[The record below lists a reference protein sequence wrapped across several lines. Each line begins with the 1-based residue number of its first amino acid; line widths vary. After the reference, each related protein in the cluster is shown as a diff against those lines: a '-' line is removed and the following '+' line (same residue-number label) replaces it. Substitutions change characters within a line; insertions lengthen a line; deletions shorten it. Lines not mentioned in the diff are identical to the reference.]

1 LLKTPTKKQ
10 QRRTKTWQSLL
21 SGVLLVAIQACT
33 PNAQKFELD
42 KAQKEFNSKNYKS
55 AIEHYEKLIAN
66 DAKSEG
72 ALVAAQKIA
81 EISELNTHY
90 YSKALFIY
98 KFIIVNSTIYYERIE
113 AQKKT
118 ATVYFNQLADYKQSI
133 IEYSR
138 LLELPHSAKDSLLY
152 RMNLARAY
160 YYQANI
166 FQALVEIDT
175 ILKESHDEN
184 ISFEGMLLKA
194 NIFLGAKRINEAVSV
209 TKEIISKYPAKSKAE
224 TVPLMLS
231 ICYEEQSNFTQ
242 AIATLEQLRPD
253 YPNKS
258 FIDKRIAALKERSS
272 LQPGANGLK
281 K

>member
-1 LLKTPTKKQ
+1 MQKTPTKKQ
-10 QRRTKTWQSLL
+10 QRQTRALQILL
-21 SGVLLVAIQACT
+21 GGVLLVAIQACT

-42 KAQKEFNSKNYKS
+42 KAQKDFNSKNFKA
-55 AIEHYEKLIAN
+55 AIEHYEKVMSK
-66 DAKSEG
+66 DSKSEA

-81 EISELNTHY
+81 EISELNTHD
-90 YSKALFIY
+90 YSKALSMY
-98 KFIIVNSTIYYERIE
+98 KFIIVNSTIDYERVE

-118 ATVYFNQLADYKQSI
+118 ASVYFNQLADYKQSI
-133 IEYSR
+133 VEYSR
-138 LLELPHSAKDSLLY
+138 LLELPHSSKDSLLY

-184 ISFEGMLLKA
+184 VSFEGMLLKA
-194 NIFLGAKRINEAVSV
+194 NIFLGAKRINEAVTV

-231 ICYEEQSNFTQ
+231 ICYEEQNNFSQ

>member
-1 LLKTPTKKQ
+1 MLKTLTKKQ
-10 QRRTKTWQSLL
+10 QRRIRTFFLASTLIFL
-21 SGVLLVAIQACT
+21 QACT

-42 KAQKEFNSKNYKS
+42 KAQKDFASKNYKS
-55 AIEHYEKLIAN
+55 AVEHFEKVMAK
-66 DAKSEG
+66 DAKSEA

-81 EISELNTHY
+81 EISDLHTHDY
-90 YSKALFIY
+90 QKALEMY
-98 KFIIVNSTIYYERIE
+98 KFIIVNSTIDYERVE
-113 AQKKT
+113 AQKKI
-118 ATVYFNQLADYKQSI
+118 ASIYFNQLADYKQSI

-138 LLELPHSAKDSLLY
+138 LLELPHSAKDSITY

-175 ILKESHDEN
+175 ILKDSHDEAM
-184 ISFEGMLLKA
+184 SFDGMLLKA

-231 ICYEEQSNFTQ
+231 ICYEEQNNFTQ

-253 YPNKS
+253 YPNKA
-258 FIDKRIAALKERSS
+258 FIDKRIRALKERSS